1 MEIVTAVSWKGFLF
15 SKDRMSLDSFKESA
29 YLLVRDFQ
37 RRIKPNFL
45 NGFGIFTDAF
55 QRKVCPSIS
64 SEVLE
69 QNSV

>member
-1 MEIVTAVSWKGFLF
+1 
-15 SKDRMSLDSFKESA
+15 MSLDSFKESA